1 MIIEARS
8 LPQGT
13 IIETDVC
20 IVGAGTAGITL
31 ARELIGQDFRV
42 CLLES
47 GGREPDQATQALY
60 QGKNTGLPYYELDT
74 ARARYYGGSSH
85 RWHVALGDNRF
96 GARLRPFDEIDF
108 EYRDWV
114 PHSGWP
120 FAKAHLA
127 PYYDRAQEI
136 CQITPL
142 TFAAEDW
149 ADSETRP
156 LLPLPN
162 DTVQTIIYKFGRR
175 APFVRQYTRETE
187 RAENI
192 TTILYANVLE
202 IETDDLAQ
210 NVTGLKA
217 ATVEGNRFQVKAQ
230 LYVLA
235 NGGIEIPRLLLLSN
249 KAQTAGLGNRHDLV
263 GRFFMEH
270 SHFWSGIF
278 VPADADLFRH
288 AVLYSRINLVNDVPI
303 IGKLA
308 LQPETIRREKLL
320 NQNIQLMPKVVSR
333 AIEFPDVPVNGR
345 KSAFVNVYR
354 KGRRVL
360 ENKVMARGGIEV
372 FVFANMSEQA
382 PNPDS
387 RVCLGEETDIFGQ
400 RCAQLDWQVTE
411 LDIWSIRRT
420 QEIIGEALAQA
431 GLGRTVI
438 QLESNKPPRNLH
450 GGYHHM
456 GTTRMHANP
465 KEGVV
470 DVNGRV
476 HSLSNL
482 YIAGPSVFPA
492 GGYAN
497 PVLTLVALTV
507 RLADHLKKVMTQGA
521 V

>member
-8 LPQGT
+8 LPQDT
-13 IIETDVC
+13 VIETDIC

-60 QGKNTGLPYYELDT
+60 QGENVGLPYYELDT

-85 RWHVALGDNRF
+85 RWHVDLGDDRF
-96 GARLRPFDEIDF
+96 GLRLRPFDEIDF
-108 EYRDWV
+108 EYREWV
-114 PHSGWP
+114 PYSGWP
-120 FAKAHLA
+120 FDKAHLA

-149 ADSETRP
+149 ADPETRP
-156 LLPLPN
+156 LLPLPG
-162 DTVQTIIYKFGRR
+162 DIAQTIIYKFGRR
-175 APFVRQYTRETE
+175 GPFIRQYTRETE
-187 RAENI
+187 QAGNI

-202 IETDDLAQ
+202 IATDDLAQ

-217 ATVEGNRFQVKAQ
+217 ATIEGNRFQVKAK

-249 KAQTAGLGNRHDLV
+249 KAQTAGLGNQHDLV

-270 SHFWSGIF
+270 AHFWSGTFI
-278 VPADADLFRH
+278 PTDDALPRRM
-288 AVLYSRINLVNDVPI
+288 ALYNRINKVNNVPI
-303 IGKLA
+303 MGKLA
-308 LQPETIRREKLL
+308 LTPEIIRREKLL
-320 NQNIQLMPKVVSR
+320 NQNIQLVPKVVSR
-333 AIEFPDVPVNGR
+333 AIEFPGIAGNGG
-345 KSAFVNVYR
+345 KSALINIYR

-360 ENKVMARGGIEV
+360 ENKVMARRGV
-372 FVFANMSEQA
+372 DAFVFANMSEQA

-387 RVCLGEETDIFGQ
+387 RVLLGEERDIFGQ
-400 RCAQLDWQVTE
+400 NCVQLDWQVTE

-431 GLGRTVI
+431 GLGRLVI
-438 QLESNKPPRNLH
+438 KLKDNKPPRNLH

-470 DVNGRV
+470 DVNSRV
-476 HSLSNL
+476 HSVSNL
-482 YIAGPSVFPA
+482 YIAGPSVFPT

-507 RLADHLKKVMTQGA
+507 RLADHLKTVIAQGS

>member
-1 MIIEARS
+1 MIIDARS
-8 LPQGT
+8 LPSEE
-13 IIETDVC
+13 IIETDIC

-31 ARELIGQDFRV
+31 ARELIGRDFKV

-47 GGREPDQATQALY
+47 GGRETDQKTQALY
-60 QGKNTGLPYYELDT
+60 QGKNIGLPYYDLDT
-74 ARARYYGGSSH
+74 ARARYYGGSSN
-85 RWHVALGDNRF
+85 RWHVDLGDNRF
-96 GARLRPFDEIDF
+96 GLRLRPFDEIDF

-120 FAKAHLA
+120 FAKAHLDL
-127 PYYDRAQEI
+127 YYDRAQEI

-149 ADSETRP
+149 ADPETRP
-156 LLPLPN
+156 LLPLPQ
-162 DTVQTIIYKFGRR
+162 DTVQTIIYKFGWRG
-175 APFVRQYTRETE
+175 PFIHQYTRETE
-187 RAENI
+187 QAGNI

-210 NVTGLKA
+210 NVTGLKV
-217 ATVEGNRFQVKAQ
+217 ATIAGNRFQIAAK

-235 NGGIEIPRLLLLSN
+235 NGGIEIPRLMLLSN
-249 KAQTAGLGNRHDLV
+249 KVQTAGLGNQHDLV

-270 SHFWSGIF
+270 SHFWSGTF
-278 VPADADLFRH
+278 VPADATLPRRT
-288 AVLYSRINLVNDVPI
+288 ALYNRINRVNDVPVM
-303 IGKLA
+303 GKLA
-308 LQPETIRREKLL
+308 LNPEVIRREKLL

-333 AIEFPDVPVNGR
+333 AIKFPDVPANGR
-345 KSAFVNVYR
+345 KRSLVNVYR

-360 ENKVMARGGIEV
+360 ENKVMVRSGVDV
-372 FVFANMSEQA
+372 FVFANMSEQL

-387 RVCLGEETDIFGQ
+387 RVLLGEEKDIFGQ
-400 RCAQLDWQVTE
+400 NCSQLDWRVTE

-420 QEIIGEALAQA
+420 QEIVGEALARA
-431 GLGRTVI
+431 GLGQTI
-438 QLESNKPPRNLH
+438 IKLKNDKPPRNLH

-456 GTTRMHANP
+456 GTTRMHTNP

-476 HSLSNL
+476 HSISNL
-482 YIAGPSVFPA
+482 YIAGPSVFPT

-507 RLADHLKKVMTQGA
+507 RLADHLKIVLAQG
-521 V
+521 VG

>member
-1 MIIEARS
+1 MILDARS
-8 LPQGT
+8 LPAEET
-13 IIETDVC
+13 IETDIC

-31 ARELIGQDFRV
+31 ARELIGQDFKV

-47 GGREPDQATQALY
+47 GGRETDQATQALY
-60 QGKNTGLPYYELDT
+60 QGENVGLPYYELDT
-74 ARARYYGGSSH
+74 ARARYYGGSSN
-85 RWHVALGDNRF
+85 RWHVDLGDGRV
-96 GARLRPFDEIDF
+96 GLRLRPFDQIDF
-108 EYRDWV
+108 ERRDWV

-120 FAKAHLA
+120 FDKAHLD

-149 ADSETRP
+149 ADPETRP
-156 LLPLPN
+156 LLPLPQ
-162 DTVQTIIYKFGRR
+162 DTIQTIIYKFGWRG
-175 APFVRQYTRETE
+175 PFIHQYTRETE
-187 RAENI
+187 QAGNI
-192 TTILYANVLE
+192 TTILHANVLE

-210 NVTGLKA
+210 NVTGLKV
-217 ATVEGNRFQVKAQ
+217 ATIEGNRFQIAAK

-235 NGGIEIPRLLLLSN
+235 NGGIEIPRLMLLSN
-249 KAQTAGLGNRHDLV
+249 KAQTTGLGNQHDLV
-263 GRFFMEH
+263 GRYFMEH
-270 SHFWSGIF
+270 AHFWSGTF
-278 VPADADLFRH
+278 VPADAALPRRMT
-288 AVLYSRINLVNDVPI
+288 LYNRLNRVNGVPVM
-303 IGKLA
+303 GKLA
-308 LQPETIRREKLL
+308 LNPEIIRREKLL

-333 AIEFPDVPVNGR
+333 AIKFPDVPVNSG
-345 KSAFVNVYR
+345 KPSLVNVYR

-360 ENKVMARGGIEV
+360 ENKVMVRSGVNV

-387 RVCLGEETDIFGQ
+387 RVLLGEEKDIFGQ
-400 RCAQLDWQVTE
+400 NCTQLDWRVTE

-431 GLGRTVI
+431 GLGQVVI
-438 QLESNKPPRNLH
+438 ELKNDKPPRNLH

-470 DVNGRV
+470 DANGRV

-482 YIAGPSVFPA
+482 YIAGPSVFPT

-507 RLADHLKKVMTQGA
+507 RLADHLKITLAQGA